1 MDTAQ
6 LEPKGKLLQRVPL
19 YLLPIAVHIE
29 GSRNII
35 ERERRFGYSW
45 AYYVALFLKKFQER
59 TRQMIGVDFMGSNTG
74 NPIHCIVP

>member
-29 GSRNII
+29 GSRNIF
-35 ERERRFGYSW
+35 ERERRFGYS
-45 AYYVALFLKKFQER
+45 
-59 TRQMIGVDFMGSNTG
+59 
-74 NPIHCIVP
+74 